1 LKFILNLLKV
11 VLALLS
17 MISVIGIMWYL
28 GGGYEGII
36 PVLLWVAVLVISIFL
51 WIYLS
56 QIKNGSK
63 IEAPNAQAVTT
74 MMADSVKVILGAIS
88 LIAAFISTV
97 GLAFSTVPSKEFF
110 VFLVVFLSTPLLL
123 LPAVGIRKLLY
134 LIIIPAMAAPIFV
147 DRFVYKYD
155 HYNDEL
161 SITLVFA
168 SAIIS
173 YLIIKKYYSKK
184 HIEKG

>member
-1 LKFILNLLKV
+1 LKFLLKLLEI

-17 MISVIGIMWYL
+17 MISVIGIIWKC
-28 GGGYEGII
+28 GGDYEGII
-36 PVLLWVAVLVISIFL
+36 PVLLWVAVLVTSIFL

-56 QIKNGSK
+56 QINKSSK
-63 IEAPNAQAVTT
+63 MEAPNAQAVTT
-74 MMADSVKVILGAIS
+74 MMVDSVKAILGAIS
-88 LIAAFISTV
+88 LIAVFISTV
-97 GLAFSTVPSKEFF
+97 GLAFSTVPSGEFF
-110 VFLVVFLSTPLLL
+110 VFLVVFLSTPWLLL
-123 LPAVGIRKLLY
+123 LAVGIRKLLY

-161 SITLVFA
+161 SIMLVFA